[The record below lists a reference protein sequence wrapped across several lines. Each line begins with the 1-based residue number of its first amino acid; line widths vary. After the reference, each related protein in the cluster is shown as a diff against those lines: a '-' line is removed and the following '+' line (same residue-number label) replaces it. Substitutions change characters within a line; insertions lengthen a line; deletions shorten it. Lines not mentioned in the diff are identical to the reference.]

1 MRFVPSGSDH
11 SRREEEAAVAHASAA
26 HAGTSETLCL
36 DCHCWSWR
44 YYHDPGFMTSEDH
57 EKFRFEKFDQTHAA
71 KMAARR
77 AIMPN

>member
-1 MRFVPSGSDH
+1 
-11 SRREEEAAVAHASAA
+11 
-26 HAGTSETLCL
+26 
-36 DCHCWSWR
+36 
-44 YYHDPGFMTSEDH
+44 MTSEDH